1 MIPGRMSATYVLSGP
16 SRRKSSIPSA
26 AITRPMM
33 GTSRAPRRG
42 ISDCEITEPMMIPA
56 VNGRNASPDSI
67 GV

>member
-1 MIPGRMSATYVLSGP
+1 MIPGRMSITYVLSGE
-16 SRRKSSIPSA
+16 SRTNRSIPTA
-26 AITRPMM
+26 AMTSPMI
-33 GTSRAPRRG
+33 GTSRAPSRG